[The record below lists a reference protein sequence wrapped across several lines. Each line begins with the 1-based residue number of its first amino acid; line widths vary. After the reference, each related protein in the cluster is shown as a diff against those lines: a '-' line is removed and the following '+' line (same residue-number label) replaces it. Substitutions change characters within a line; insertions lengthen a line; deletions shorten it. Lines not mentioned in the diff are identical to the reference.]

1 MPPSFQQTDYT
12 NAGRH
17 FETTHWS
24 VVAKAAEQQTP
35 EAEQAMEALCKDYW
49 FPLYGYLRRKGST
62 PQEAEDLTQSFFAGR
77 VVTKKIFKGVSAD
90 KGKFRNWLLASLKNY
105 VNNEWDKRTAEKR
118 GGKAGHVSLDLEGA
132 EDFYSMEHGLTCDP
146 ENTFD
151 HTWAITVLKNS
162 MEKLRLRYQQGGR
175 GELFEQLRFLLP
187 GGKSKSSYKEI
198 SDRIGKSEDATKMAA
213 SRFRQEFG
221 VVLRE
226 EIRRT
231 VSTPD
236 ELQEELQ
243 YLMSLLSR

>member
-62 PQEAEDLTQSFFAGR
+62 PQEAEDLTQSFFAER
-77 VVTKKIFKGVSAD
+77 VVTKKIFKGGSAD

-132 EDFYSMEHGLTCDP
+132 EDFYSMKHGLTCDP

-162 MEKLRLRYQQGGR
+162 MEKLRLRSLAGR
-175 GELFEQLRFLLP
+175 GAHSALVANFFPGTLLMV
-187 GGKSKSSYKEI
+187 
-198 SDRIGKSEDATKMAA
+198 R
-213 SRFRQEFG
+213 
-221 VVLRE
+221 
-226 EIRRT
+226 
-231 VSTPD
+231 
-236 ELQEELQ
+236 
-243 YLMSLLSR
+243 